1 MLRYTFLI
9 LIVFS
14 FSQLYAQEDIG
25 ENDTSL
31 YTPAFDRDTNAR
43 VHFGAIVGLHY
54 QGINYVTNSDPF
66 YTDSIY
72 NWSSNNHIGFSFGII
87 VDTRLNPHFN
97 FSSGI
102 HVMISKLQLNYTYQ
116 NQQYE
121 PTTNYSTLQ
130 IPLWLSYGPKIKTNR
145 FFYSGG
151 AIFTTDISRR
161 DERLNRIFLINQFNI
176 MVGLGMGYRMRLP
189 SLSNINYELQLH
201 YGLLNMVANAN
212 NFYNQAVDQINL
224 WEVSLYIS
232 MD

>member
-1 MLRYTFLI
+1 MQRYIIFI

-14 FSQLYAQEDIG
+14 FFQLCAQEVI
-25 ENDTSL
+25 EESDTSF

-54 QGINYVTNSDPF
+54 QGINYVTNTDPL

-97 FSSGI
+97 FSTGI
-102 HVMISKLQLNYTYQ
+102 QVMISKLQLNYTYQ
-116 NQQYE
+116 NEDYE

-130 IPLWLSYGPKIKTNR
+130 VPLWLSYAPKIKTNR

-151 AIFTTDISRR
+151 ATFTTDISRR
-161 DERLNRIFLINQFNI
+161 DERLNRTFLLNQFNL
-176 MVGLGMGYRMRLP
+176 MVGVGMGYRMRLP
-189 SLSNINYELQLH
+189 SLSNLNFELQLH
-201 YGLLNMVANAN
+201 YGLINIVADED
-212 NFYNQAVDQINL
+212 NFYNQAVDQINP
-224 WEVSLYIS
+224 WEVSFYIS